1 MPTPFPKFENR
12 FFEAADPFGR
22 VWQVEFRWQQTGISI
37 RHADTVDVKY
47 ALFHDDHHGVKEE
60 LVKVIALPHPL
71 LLALAKKAE
80 RKLTDGWCLRLAN
93 AHLKQ
98 MIETWEDMDKVLVTL
113 TSAELDRAHALIEKE
128 IHEAA

>member
-1 MPTPFPKFENR
+1 MSAPFPKFENR
-12 FFEAADPFGR
+12 YFEAADPFGR

-47 ALFHDDHHGVKEE
+47 SLVHGGDAIE
-60 LVKVIALPHPL
+60 KVIALPHPL
-71 LLALAKKAE
+71 LLELSKKAN
-80 RKLTDGWCLRLAN
+80 RSLTDAWCLRLAN

-113 TSAELDRAHALIEKE
+113 TATELDRANAE
-128 IHEAA
+128 ISKQLEAA

>member
-1 MPTPFPKFENR
+1 MSVPFPKFDHR

-47 ALFHDDHHGVKEE
+47 SLFHDDHHGVKEE
-60 LVKVIALPHPL
+60 LEKVIALPHPH
-71 LLALAKKAE
+71 LLALAKRAE
-80 RKLTDGWCLRLAN
+80 RPLTDAWCLRLAN
-93 AHLKQ
+93 AHLQQ

-113 TSAELDRAHALIEKE
+113 TAQELDRAHASVLKQL
-128 IHEAA
+128 EAA